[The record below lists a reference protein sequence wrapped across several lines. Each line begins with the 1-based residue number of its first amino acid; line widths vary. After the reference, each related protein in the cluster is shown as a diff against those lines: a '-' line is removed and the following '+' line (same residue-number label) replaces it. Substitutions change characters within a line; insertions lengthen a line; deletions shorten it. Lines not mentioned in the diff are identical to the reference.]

1 MSQLNFTDRNSINNL
16 KCEKKS
22 EKLIETLNIEVNRM
36 DRVISVSFGEIA
48 LKGKN
53 RGYFESQLI
62 GKIKRA
68 INEFDDISI
77 YKDQGKIYI
86 NCNEE
91 DVEGIIAKVRNVF
104 GIIYISPCYR
114 VEKDLEEAKKA
125 AAYILEEKKRELG
138 KDEVTFKVEA
148 KRADKNFPMKSP
160 EIARNVGGYLLKN
173 VDGIKVD
180 VHDPEVQ
187 VFVDIRTHAYVYTDR
202 STGRGGLPIGTN
214 GKGMLLLSGGIDSP
228 VAGFMMAKRG
238 VELSAI
244 HFHSYPFTSER
255 AEEKVKSLAR
265 QLEAYCGRIKVYKVN
280 ILEIQKEIRKNCPE
294 DELTIIV
301 RRFMMRISEY
311 LANKMGINVLITG
324 ESLGQVASQTIHG
337 LTVTNSSVQIP
348 IFRPL
353 IGMDKNDII
362 DISKEIGT
370 FETSILPF
378 EDCCTVFLPKHP
390 VTKPKLSDIEASE
403 ENLDVEKLISDAVE
417 NVEIMDLGE

>member
-1 MSQLNFTDRNSINNL
+1 M
-16 KCEKKS
+16 E
-22 EKLIETLNIEVNRM
+22 
-36 DRVISVSFGEIA
+36 RVISVSFGEIA

-68 INEFDDISI
+68 ISEFKETSI

-91 DVEGIIAKVRNVF
+91 DVEGIINKVRNVF

-125 AAYILEEKKRELG
+125 AAYIIEEKKKQLG
-138 KDEVTFKVEA
+138 KDEISFKVEA

-160 EIARNVGGYLLKN
+160 EISRTVGGYLLKN
-173 VDGIKVD
+173 VEGLKVD
-180 VHDPEVQ
+180 VHNPEVQ

-202 STGRGGLPIGTN
+202 TTGRGGLPIGTN

-265 QLEAYCGRIKVYKVN
+265 QLEAYCGKIKVYKVN

-324 ESLGQVASQTIHG
+324 ESLGQVASQTIDG
-337 LTVTNSSVQIP
+337 ITVTNSSVNIP

-390 VTKPKLSDIEASE
+390 VTKPKLVDIEASE
-403 ENLDVEKLISDAVE
+403 ENLDVEKLIADAVE
-417 NVEIMDLGE
+417 KVEIMDLGE